1 MHSGPGSRLRLACE
15 VSGEPRPALTWYFG
29 ETKVSPSPVTGVSL
43 SHSHDK
49 HSLTIERT
57 DITSFGNYSCVAR
70 NKLGVFKKHIEVHG
84 RPTEANFLRERS
96 HSGQRSFELAW
107 QVGWGRRKQ
116 CVTKICILFL
126 CICNY
131 WSTYLYLYLTLFANQ
146 NFS

>member
-1 MHSGPGSRLRLACE
+1 MLSSVAHPRVHSGPGSRLRLVCE

-107 QVGWGRRKQ
+107 QVGWGRRNSPGLIFGGRASSQ
-116 CVTKICILFL
+116 CVSRCRAL
-126 CICNY
+126 
-131 WSTYLYLYLTLFANQ
+131 
-146 NFS
+146 